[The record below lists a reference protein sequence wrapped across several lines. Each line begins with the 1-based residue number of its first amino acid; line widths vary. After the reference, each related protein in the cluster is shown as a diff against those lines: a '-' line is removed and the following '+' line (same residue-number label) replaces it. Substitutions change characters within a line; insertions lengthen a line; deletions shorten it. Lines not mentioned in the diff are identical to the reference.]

1 MKYLIITVAGT
12 ATRFN
17 RDTKEETLKCLYYTD
32 EPQYA
37 LLAQLLKNCGEYD
50 KYILVGGYLYEKLG
64 RFVKNELSGYGKK
77 IELVY
82 NEHFKD
88 YGSGYSLYKGIEA
101 IKEADDVTF
110 VEGDL
115 FFMATDFRQVY
126 NSPKSVITINREP
139 IYSNKAVALYIN
151 VDGKPRYLYD
161 TNHQTLTVSEPFKA
175 IFNSG
180 QMWKFSSSERLLKT
194 VDSLTKEQLQG
205 TNLEIIQAYFSDM
218 NSEEYDVVTFTDW
231 FNCNTVADYDIV
243 RNEYGCIRKR
253 LQNRWNKVVAHCI
266 SYIRSCNRTCFKQ
279 SYCQ

>member
-50 KYILVGGYLYEKLG
+50 KYILVGGYRYEKLG

-101 IKEADDVTF
+101 IKEAGDVTF

-243 RNEYGCIRKR
+243 RK
-253 LQNRWNKVVAHCI
+253 LM
-266 SYIRSCNRTCFKQ
+266 
-279 SYCQ
+279 

>member
-50 KYILVGGYLYEKLG
+50 KYILYEKLG

-101 IKEADDVTF
+101 IKEAGDVTF

-243 RNEYGCIRKR
+243 RK
-253 LQNRWNKVVAHCI
+253 LM
-266 SYIRSCNRTCFKQ
+266 
-279 SYCQ
+279 

>member
-1 MKYLIITVAGT
+1 M
-12 ATRFN
+12 
-17 RDTKEETLKCLYYTD
+17 
-32 EPQYA
+32 
-37 LLAQLLKNCGEYD
+37 
-50 KYILVGGYLYEKLG
+50 
-64 RFVKNELSGYGKK
+64 
-77 IELVY
+77 
-82 NEHFKD
+82 
-88 YGSGYSLYKGIEA
+88 
-101 IKEADDVTF
+101 TF

-175 IFNSG
+175 I
-180 QMWKFSSSERLLKT
+180 WKFSSSERLLKT

-243 RNEYGCIRKR
+243 RK
-253 LQNRWNKVVAHCI
+253 LM
-266 SYIRSCNRTCFKQ
+266 
-279 SYCQ
+279 

>member
-50 KYILVGGYLYEKLG
+50 KYILVGGGYLYEKLG

-101 IKEADDVTF
+101 IKEAGDVTF

-243 RNEYGCIRKR
+243 RK
-253 LQNRWNKVVAHCI
+253 LM
-266 SYIRSCNRTCFKQ
+266 
-279 SYCQ
+279 

>member
-64 RFVKNELSGYGKK
+64 RFVKNELS
-77 IELVY
+77 
-82 NEHFKD
+82 D

-101 IKEADDVTF
+101 IKEAGDVTF

-243 RNEYGCIRKR
+243 RK
-253 LQNRWNKVVAHCI
+253 LM
-266 SYIRSCNRTCFKQ
+266 
-279 SYCQ
+279 